1 MTAALVTPALAAYP
15 EKPVTIIV
23 PFPPGGSTDM
33 VARAI
38 APKLQAQLGQPFVID
53 NRAGATGAIGATA
66 VKNAAPDGYT
76 FLVAS
81 IGVYAINPFIQKKLQ
96 YDPVK
101 DLDLIT
107 VAVRAPNVLVAS
119 PNFPA
124 NSVAELLA
132 VLKKSPDKITF
143 ASSGAG
149 SSDHLTAALFWQKTG
164 TSGIHVPYKG
174 GAPAITDLLAGHAD
188 VSFQNINAV
197 IGHIK
202 AGKLKALAVTSE
214 QALAAAAAGA
224 DARRIGRAGRQRV
237 LVAGDCR
244 PEGHAGRRQAEA
256 ARRDRRGA
264 ERPREPQADG
274 GRRLRDRRQHAR
286 ADGAVPG
293 AGAGALEAGDPGRQ
307 DRARVVVPDTREV
320 AMIQSVRP
328 TGSPRVAAM
337 RVIPVA
343 GRDSMLLNLSGAHGP
358 FFTRNLVVLTDDAG
372 RTGVGE
378 VPGGEKIRMTLEDAR
393 ALVDRTADRRR
404 TRILNEVRAA
414 SPTATPAGAASR
426 PSTCGSRSTR

>member
-1 MTAALVTPALAAYP
+1 MKRTLAAVALTVGLVAQAGAAYP

-38 APKLQAQLGQPFVID
+38 APKLQASLGQPFVID

-101 DLDLIT
+101 DLDPIT
-107 VAVRAPNVLVAS
+107 VAVRAPNVLVAN

-124 NSVAELLA
+124 NSVPELIAL
-132 VLKKSPDKITF
+132 LKKTPGKITF

-164 TSGIHVPYKG
+164 TDGIHVPYKG

-197 IGHIK
+197 ISHIK
-202 AGKLKALAVTSE
+202 AGKLKVLAVTGDKRSPLLPNVPT
-214 QALAAAAAGA
+214 LAEAGVKGA
-224 DARRIGRAGRQRV
+224 DVFSWQAIAGPK
-237 LVAGDCR
+237 GM
-244 PEGHAGRRQAEA
+244 P
-256 ARRDRRGA
+256 
-264 ERPREPQADG
+264 ADVKQK
-274 GRRLRDRRQHAR
+274 LHTA
-286 ADGAVPG
+286 
-293 AGAGALEAGDPGRQ
+293 
-307 DRARVVVPDTREV
+307 
-320 AMIQSVRP
+320 I
-328 TGSPRVAAM
+328 VAALNDPENRKRM
-337 RVIPVA
+337 EDIGFEIVANTPEQMAQFQAQELERWKQVIQ
-343 GRDSMLLNLSGAHGP
+343 
-358 FFTRNLVVLTDDAG
+358 
-372 RTGVGE
+372 VG
-378 VPGGEKIRMTLEDAR
+378 KIELE
-393 ALVDRTADRRR
+393 
-404 TRILNEVRAA
+404 
-414 SPTATPAGAASR
+414 
-426 PSTCGSRSTR
+426 